1 MTQLTSFTPALGHA
15 ALTPLYDLAIAAM
28 TREGRWRGALL
39 RQLAPRNDDVI
50 VDVGCG
56 TGSLLLL
63 IARAAPQAT
72 LIGLDPDPAVL
83 RRASAK
89 ADRAHARVAFEQGF
103 ARDAARLEAIR
114 PTKIVS
120 SLVFHQIPLEEKDAG
135 LRAMHAALPPGGELH
150 IADYGLQRTSLM
162 RRLFRQVQHLDGLEN
177 TTPNAEGVLPAIM
190 SRAGFVEVEERAVI
204 PTPTGSI
211 SIYFA
216 RKQVGG
222 EAVVGEGLSS

>member
-1 MTQLTSFTPALGHA
+1 MTPETNAFTPALGHA
-15 ALTPLYDLAIAAM
+15 ALTPLYDLAIAAL

-39 RQLAPRNDDVI
+39 KQLSPLADDVI

-72 LIGLDPDPAVL
+72 LIGLDPDLGVL

-89 ADRAHARVAFEQGF
+89 LERARVRAAFEQGF
-103 ARDAARLEAIR
+103 ARDGARFEALR

-120 SLVFHQIPLEEKDAG
+120 SLVFHQIPLAEKEAG
-135 LRAMHAALPPGGELH
+135 LAAMRRALAPGGELH
-150 IADYGLQRTSLM
+150 IADYGLQRTPLM
-162 RRLFRQVQHLDGLEN
+162 RRLFRQVQQLDGFEN
-177 TTPNAEGVLPAIM
+177 TTPNAEGVLPSLI
-190 SRAGFVEVEERAVI
+190 SRAGFAAVEERAVI

-211 SIYFA
+211 SLYFA
-216 RKQVGG
+216 RKPFAEGD
-222 EAVVGEGLSS
+222 AEGLPS